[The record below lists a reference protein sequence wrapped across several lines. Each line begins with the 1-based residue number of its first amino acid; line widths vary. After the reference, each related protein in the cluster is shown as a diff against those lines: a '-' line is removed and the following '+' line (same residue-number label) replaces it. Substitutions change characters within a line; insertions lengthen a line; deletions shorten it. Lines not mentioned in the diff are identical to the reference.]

1 MQICG
6 NAPEQSLAAVHLASS
21 ARAPTL
27 MSALT
32 AMIAAKSIE
41 LLVMI
46 SLPLM
51 LFEKVT
57 LPEDGKVIAV
67 IRERCDTSS
76 GVFMWTAHPPAAVQP
91 KSFRQHSCST
101 IRDYESID
109 LNHMTSVIC
118 AT

>member
-21 ARAPTL
+21 ARAPVL

-57 LPEDGKVIAV
+57 LPEDGKAIAV
-67 IRERCDTSS
+67 NRERCDTASAA
-76 GVFMWTAHPPAAVQP
+76 FMWTAPSLAAAQP
-91 KSFRQHSCST
+91 KSFRRSRCST

>member
-6 NAPEQSLAAVHLASS
+6 NAPEQSLAVVHLASS

-51 LFEKVT
+51 LFEKVM
-57 LPEDGKVIAV
+57 LPEGGKAIAV
-67 IRERCDTSS
+67 NRSVATPHR
-76 GVFMWTAHPPAAVQP
+76 QP
-91 KSFRQHSCST
+91 SCGPRRVWRQLSRKASDGADAPQSE
-101 IRDYESID
+101 IMSQ
-109 LNHMTSVIC
+109 
-118 AT
+118 